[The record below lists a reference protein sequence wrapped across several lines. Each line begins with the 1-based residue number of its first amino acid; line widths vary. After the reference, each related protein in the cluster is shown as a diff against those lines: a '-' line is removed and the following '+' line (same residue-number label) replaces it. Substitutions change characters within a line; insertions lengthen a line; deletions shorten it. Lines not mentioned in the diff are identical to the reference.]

1 MVPTGID
8 RRPPV
13 SSPKIPVRPVDVQ
26 FVLKDKVYE
35 ALKAAIT
42 SMDIYAAPQPPKL
55 DERKLA
61 EELGVSRTP
70 IREAISRLEQEGLV
84 QTIPRRGAFVV
95 RKTKP
100 EILEMIC
107 VWAALEGMAARLATI
122 HATDQEIASLRKL
135 FTTFDDSDEGGA
147 HIDEYSETNIEFHQ
161 TIMRLSKCELLNQM
175 AESLF
180 IHMRSIRSQAIKE
193 GNRASQSIIDHMRII
208 EALEHRNTD
217 VAERL
222 VREHALDLAAHVKE
236 YTDYLES

>member
-1 MVPTGID
+1 M
-8 RRPPV
+8 
-13 SSPKIPVRPVDVQ
+13 SSPKISLQPVDAQ
-26 FVLKDKVYE
+26 FVLKDKVYH

-42 SMDIYAAPQPPKL
+42 SMDIYSQPQPPKL

-95 RKTKP
+95 RKTKR

-107 VWAALEGMAARLATI
+107 VWAALEGMAARLATRQ
-122 HATDQEIASLRKL
+122 ATDEELASLRKL
-135 FTTFDDSDEGGA
+135 FATFDDSDESGA
-147 HIDEYSETNIEFHQ
+147 HIDEYSETNIQFHQ
-161 TIMRLSKCELLNQM
+161 TIMKLSKCELLNQM

-180 IHMRSIRSQAIKE
+180 IHMRSIRSQTIKE
-193 GNRASQSIIDHMRII
+193 RNRASQSIIDHMRII

-217 VAERL
+217 LSERL
-222 VREHALDLAAHVKE
+222 VREHALELAAHVEE
-236 YTDYLES
+236 YTEYLEP